1 MKQNTNTMLTL
12 LFDFH
17 LVSELDGKSELAKE
31 EQEQMDKYSSAYSS
45 CTHVFY
51 NILY

>member
-1 MKQNTNTMLTL
+1 MKQNANTMLAL

-17 LVSELDGKSELAKE
+17 LVSELDGNIEVSEE